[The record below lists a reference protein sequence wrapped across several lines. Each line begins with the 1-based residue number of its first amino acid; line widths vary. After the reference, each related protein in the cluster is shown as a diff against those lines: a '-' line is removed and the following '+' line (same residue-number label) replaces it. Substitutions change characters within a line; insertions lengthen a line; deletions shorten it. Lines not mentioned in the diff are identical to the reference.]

1 MRKDGERWSIL
12 LSFSDGAHRSRHT
25 VSSTRIPNRI
35 ARGLTTCASPTNS
48 ADVVTQAREKVTFLS
63 TRAQKQML
71 ACKPQRMIVR
81 LLDNQSADEIGFLD
95 RRINSDSCERG
106 RVKRGHI
113 FVTQKLFFK

>member
-48 ADVVTQAREKVTFLS
+48 ADVVTQGRE
-63 TRAQKQML
+63 
-71 ACKPQRMIVR
+71 
-81 LLDNQSADEIGFLD
+81 N
-95 RRINSDSCERG
+95 
-106 RVKRGHI
+106 
-113 FVTQKLFFK
+113 